1 MKVATTTAD
10 TESWLGG
17 AHGAA
22 LLEAFPAEDWAAL
35 RRTEG
40 NGGVLA
46 ALRTGGLGLR
56 AHLCGA
62 AATARACTFSALGF
76 ATFATFG
83 FVFEAFVGEEH
94 LFTGRKDKL
103 RTTLG
108 TLQDLIV
115 EFHEPPPWPSSG
127 SGDGAPC
134 TKGPGDRIP
143 RSGGNRYAASLGLR
157 VRAATQPQLLCFTGS
172 TSRKCGAEA

>member
-1 MKVATTTAD
+1 VDA
-10 TESWLGG
+10 EPGVGEPLLRG
-17 AHGAA
+17 AHGSA

-56 AHLCGA
+56 AHLRRA
-62 AATARACTFSALGF
+62 ASTAGACTFGALGF
-76 ATFATFG
+76 ATLATFR

-94 LFTGRKDKL
+94 LFAGRKDKL
-103 RTTLG
+103 RTTFG

-115 EFHEPPPWPSSG
+115 EFHEPLPLTQFG
-127 SGDGAPC
+127 QRGRR
-134 TKGPGDRIP
+134 T
-143 RSGGNRYAASLGLR
+143 LHQ
-157 VRAATQPQLLCFTGS
+157 RAG
-172 TSRKCGAEA
+172 R